1 MGKVPWEILKKN
13 HKLGAFLQY
22 DNAIIDITADQF
34 GDFPSIWFPA
44 DKKCY
49 KSWRERKH
57 ERTEMRKKR
66 RENCEYSTNAKCR
79 IITG

>member
-1 MGKVPWEILKKN
+1 MLIYPKK
-13 HKLGAFLQY
+13 HHTWGVFPQY

-49 KSWRERKH
+49 KSLQKLVE
-57 ERTEMRKKR
+57 KK
-66 RENCEYSTNAKCR
+66 
-79 IITG
+79 TGKN